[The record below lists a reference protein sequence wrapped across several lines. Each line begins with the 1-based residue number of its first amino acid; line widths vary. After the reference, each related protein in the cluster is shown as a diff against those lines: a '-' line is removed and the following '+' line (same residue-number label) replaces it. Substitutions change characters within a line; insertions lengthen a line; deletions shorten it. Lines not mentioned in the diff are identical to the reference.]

1 VVPDSRLRYMPA
13 LDGLRAVAVAAVLLY
28 HGDVAW
34 ARAGYLGVDAF
45 FVLSGFLIT
54 TLLLAEWQT
63 SRTIDLLSF
72 WRRRARRLLPALF
85 LVLGAVALFA
95 VTWAPA
101 DMLGAL
107 RGDAFAT
114 LAYVANWRFITSSDS
129 YFAQFSSPSPLQHVW
144 SLAIEEQFY
153 LVWPVVFLILLR
165 VTRGSRRALIGITA
179 SLAAASALL
188 MAVLFTPGADP
199 SRVYYGTDTRA
210 QSLLIGAALA
220 LVLERRRLGATRSG
234 RTVLHAAASGSAAV
248 LLWTWARTPDDADWL
263 YRGGFAVT
271 AALVAVVIASVTSE
285 APGTLGRV
293 LSLRPL
299 RWIGVIS
306 YGLYLWH
313 WPVYVALTR
322 GRTGLDGA
330 SLLALRFACTVAL
343 ATASYYLVEA
353 PIRRGA
359 LRGWRIRVLTPV
371 TAAGVAAAFVV
382 VTASLPPTGLAPGVA
397 AAKAGSAP
405 ALAPPPSAP
414 SAPAGPGVARGVLIG
429 DSVALTLGTGF
440 DRVQPPN
447 LEMKNASVLGC
458 GVIRG
463 DASIGG
469 SWQPNASKCDRWSDT
484 WPELIQ
490 REQARVVVA
499 LWGAWDM
506 YDRRVAGDVLR
517 WGTPELD
524 RYLTGE
530 LDRALTVLTA
540 TGARVVLLTAP
551 YFEPPD
557 LASRADRSQSLFE
570 RPRVDHWNGLLRSV
584 ANAHSGSVTVVDLHT
599 YLAPQGEPVDSI
611 AGVDG
616 IRSDGIHFAPQGAD
630 VVARWLSPKI
640 VRTANQGRQPS
651 ATTNASV
658 GSGGI

>member
-1 VVPDSRLRYMPA
+1 VVSGSRLRYMPA
-13 LDGLRAVAVAAVLLY
+13 LDGLRAAAVAAVLLY
-28 HGDVAW
+28 HGNVAW

-54 TLLLAEWQT
+54 TLLLAEWQA

-85 LVLGAVALFA
+85 LVLGTVALFA

-101 DMLGAL
+101 DTLGTL

-114 LAYVANWRFITSSDS
+114 LGYVANWRFITSNDS

-165 VTRGSRRALIGITA
+165 VTRGSRRALFGITA
-179 SLAAASALL
+179 SLAVGSALL
-188 MAVLFTPGADP
+188 MAALFTPGADP

-220 LVLERRRLGATRSG
+220 LVLERRRLGVTRAG
-234 RTVLHAAASGSAAV
+234 RMVLHAAASGSAAV

-271 AALVAVVIASVTSE
+271 AVLVAVVIASVTSE
-285 APGTLGRV
+285 APGPLGRV
-293 LSLRPL
+293 LSLRPV
-299 RWIGVIS
+299 RWIGAIS

-313 WPVYVALTR
+313 WPVYVVLTR
-322 GRTGLDGA
+322 GRTGLDGV
-330 SLLALRFACTVAL
+330 SLLALRLTCTVAL

-359 LRGWRIRVLTPV
+359 LRGWRIRILTPV
-371 TAAGVAAAFVV
+371 TAAGVAAGFVV
-382 VTASLPPTGLAPGVA
+382 VTASLPPPGIPPEVA

-414 SAPAGPGVARGVLIG
+414 AAPGVARGVLIG

-440 DRVQPPN
+440 DRVQPRN

-469 SWQPNASKCDRWSDT
+469 SWRPNASNCDRWSDG

-490 REQARVVVA
+490 REQAQVVVA
-499 LWGAWDM
+499 FWGAWDM

-524 RYLTGE
+524 RHLTAE
-530 LDRALTVLTA
+530 LDHALTVLSA

-557 LASRADRSQSLFE
+557 LATRADRARSLFE
-570 RPRVDHWNGLLRSV
+570 RPRVDHWNGLLRDA

-599 YLAPQGEPVDSI
+599 YLAPQGELLDSI

-616 IRSDGIHFAPQGAD
+616 IRSDGIHFSPQGAD
-630 VVARWLSPKI
+630 VVARWLSPQI
-640 VRTANQGRQPS
+640 VRAVNHGRQPS
-651 ATTNASV
+651 ATENASV
-658 GSGGI
+658 GSGGV